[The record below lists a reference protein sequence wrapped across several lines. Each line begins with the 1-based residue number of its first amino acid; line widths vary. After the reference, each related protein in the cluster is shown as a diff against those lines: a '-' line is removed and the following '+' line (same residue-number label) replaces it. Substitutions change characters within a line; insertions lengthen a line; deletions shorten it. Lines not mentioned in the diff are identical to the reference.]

1 MNIVSCMKDHK
12 GSMSFV
18 EVKSQKDKYTIKTIL
33 YPLWFSVL
41 YKVYTVI
48 YKMLLF
54 NNKQ

>member
-1 MNIVSCMKDHK
+1 MKDHK

-18 EVKSQKDKYTIKTIL
+18 EVKGQKDKYTIKTIL

-54 NNKQ
+54 NEKQ